1 MLLQLSDQTNNVCI
15 LSKNFL
21 QNQTF
26 RVNIVFMAWQVL
38 HNNESLN
45 NVRVTLKLKQ
55 EDDILK
61 MKVCHHITWM
71 KRQQI
76 IANLNEFSDKY
87 SQNQFLHMSSFL
99 IFIIV
104 VILCTYHCH
113 YFPFQYFRKTH
124 YSWFFRKKILIF
136 SWSNNN
142 TIVIWFNCTKQ

>member
-45 NVRVTLKLKQ
+45 NVRVTIKLKQ

-113 YFPFQYFRKTH
+113 YFVLVGFLE
-124 YSWFFRKKILIF
+124 KKILIF